1 MVLPNQ
7 HKLAEQCTTDSL
19 QTIYSLF
26 FFIYLVQQ
34 KMYTLKNIYT
44 QLKKARSTAGQVA
57 LGAQW
62 QWCCQGPG
70 CCGWAGSQLPRAAD
84 NLHSESRDH
93 RAAPQQMLL

>member
-26 FFIYLVQQ
+26 CFYLVQQ

-57 LGAQW
+57 LGAQ
-62 QWCCQGPG
+62 
-70 CCGWAGSQLPRAAD
+70 
-84 NLHSESRDH
+84 
-93 RAAPQQMLL
+93 